1 MKQKIFIIFISIFLI
16 SCSEKEKDFDSFE
29 YSYGGTFSTLFSIKF
44 TDNDTVFMREHW
56 NSGRYENGKFP
67 KAKTNYFALLTIQQR
82 NELSSILKKI
92 NFKKI
97 DSEYFENYSDGSA
110 FQLIIRKENF
120 EKKVFVHSHKIP
132 KELDSLASWINYTKI
147 NLKLTEI
154 NRELEFRSI
163 EGILPPPPPPP
174 PVEKILFIKK

>member
-1 MKQKIFIIFISIFLI
+1 MKQKIFIICISIFLI

-44 TDNDTVFMREHW
+44 TEFDTVYMREHW
-56 NSGRYENGKFP
+56 NSGRYQNGTFP
-67 KAKTNYFALLTIQQR
+67 KVKTNYFALLNTQQR
-82 NELSSILKKI
+82 NELSSLLKKI

-97 DSEYFENYSDGSA
+97 DFEYFQNYCDGSA
-110 FQLIIRKENF
+110 FQLIIRKGNF

-132 KELDSLASWINYTKI
+132 KELDSLSRWINNTKR
-147 NLKLTEI
+147 NLKLIEI
-154 NRELEFRSI
+154 NTVLEFKSI

-174 PVEKILFIKK
+174 PVKKILFIKK